1 MFVAET
7 YDINR
12 IIEYPGFNIE
22 APPETVDV
30 SNLTVISNFINDV
43 VKNPQMKIWCTVS
56 FI

>member
-12 IIEYPGFNIE
+12 IIEYPGFNVE
-22 APPETVDV
+22 APPGTVDV